1 MVKKYLTAI
10 ILTFLVF
17 SLAACSAQATQT
29 ASKQPGNQAGTG
41 FVASTATTAP
51 ATLPPSATPTDTPEP
66 TATVSPT
73 PTPATLTMLISIMC
87 QDGPS
92 DSAARIGYLQSG
104 ATLTVLGRD
113 AANQYYYIQN
123 PAVKGGYCWVWNNY
137 VTVNGESYALPVIS
151 TATPTVTAAN

>member
-10 ILTFLVF
+10 MLTFLVF
-17 SLAACSAQATQT
+17 LLAACSTQTTQT
-29 ASKQPGNQAGTG
+29 APRQPANQTDTG
-41 FVASTATTAP
+41 FIASTAITAP
-51 ATLPPSATPTDTPEP
+51 ATLAPSTTPTNTPEP
-66 TATVSPT
+66 TFTASPT

-87 QDGPS
+87 QNGPS
-92 DSAARIGYLQSG
+92 DSATRIGYLQSG

-113 AANQYYYIQN
+113 VANQYYYIQD

-151 TATPTVTAAN
+151 TATPTATTAN